1 MTPKTVTV
9 EFVLVGKN
17 DSPITTEDAEC
28 MSAVAESIR
37 LSARLVDMPC
47 QDMHTSAFV
56 QVNINNTVE
65 IYIYMLFAGWEVH
78 IVKNCD
84 WGLENAAFSSPR
96 SKVFTIWTDPR
107 PEITFFFFKL
117 SNEKKT
123 HASVTVTV
131 VRDGKIC
138 TALRTNQIVGFV
150 TVPASKKLIVLPI
163 FNN

>member
-56 QVNINNTVE
+56 LVNINNTVD
-65 IYIYMLFAGWEVH
+65 IYYILYPHILYLIYY
-78 IVKNCD
+78 
-84 WGLENAAFSSPR
+84 
-96 SKVFTIWTDPR
+96 
-107 PEITFFFFKL
+107 IT
-117 SNEKKT
+117 
-123 HASVTVTV
+123 
-131 VRDGKIC
+131 
-138 TALRTNQIVGFV
+138 
-150 TVPASKKLIVLPI
+150 
-163 FNN
+163 

>member
-56 QVNINNTVE
+56 QVNINNMVE
-65 IYIYMLFAGWEVH
+65 IYYILYPHILYLIYY
-78 IVKNCD
+78 
-84 WGLENAAFSSPR
+84 
-96 SKVFTIWTDPR
+96 
-107 PEITFFFFKL
+107 IT
-117 SNEKKT
+117 
-123 HASVTVTV
+123 
-131 VRDGKIC
+131 
-138 TALRTNQIVGFV
+138 
-150 TVPASKKLIVLPI
+150 
-163 FNN
+163 